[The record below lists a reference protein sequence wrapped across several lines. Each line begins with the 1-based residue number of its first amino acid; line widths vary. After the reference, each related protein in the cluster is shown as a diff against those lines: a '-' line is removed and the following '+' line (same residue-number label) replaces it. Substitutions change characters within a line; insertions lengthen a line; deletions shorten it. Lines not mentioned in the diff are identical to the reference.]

1 MSDVDLT
8 GVYNVFMFIW
18 SILDAMFSF
27 IENSIKD
34 IFNAIPVPAIPF
46 LIGIFSYSIIAFLLI
61 SINNMKSGK
70 KVLILKIFHKIF
82 LVFVILF
89 SIWRIGLISM
99 LDNEISVQTFAAF
112 FINLIYIMFAI
123 VLFISFYRQVPW
135 IGKVLLILVWSMFL
149 LLTFVICPATSDFQ
163 LSNNTLIQ
171 VLLVAT
177 LFVVPNS
184 ILAYQKSKKGSG
196 DGDDE

>member
-1 MSDVDLT
+1 MSDIDLT

-18 SILDAMFSF
+18 SVLDAMFTF
-27 IENSIKD
+27 IENSFRD

-46 LIGIFSYSIIAFLLI
+46 LIGIFSYAIVAFLLI
-61 SINNMKSGK
+61 SINHMKSGK

-89 SIWRIGLISM
+89 SIWRIGIISM
-99 LDNEISVQTFAAF
+99 LDNEISVQTFSEF

-123 VLFISFYRQVPW
+123 VLFLSFYRQVPW
-135 IGKVLLILVWSMFL
+135 IGKALLILVWSLFL

-163 LSNNTLIQ
+163 LSDNTLIQ

-184 ILAYQKSKKGSG
+184 ILAYQKSKQGG
-196 DGDDE
+196 GNDE